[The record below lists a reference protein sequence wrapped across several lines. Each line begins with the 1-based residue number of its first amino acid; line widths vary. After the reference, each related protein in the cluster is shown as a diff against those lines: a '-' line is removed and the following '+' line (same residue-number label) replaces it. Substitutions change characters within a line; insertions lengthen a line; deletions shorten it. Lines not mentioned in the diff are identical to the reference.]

1 MHSRTP
7 TEKDVLVVTEGCK
20 DVAASALLE
29 KDPNTTAGNYVN
41 MIRSLLPAVIAL
53 YKEELVLVNLSPQ
66 QVFWTGDA
74 AKLLLPRFHRIG
86 ERMPNIASP
95 FHSMFFP
102 PQVRLWNWTAS
113 EYDSVYVRTVFLLS
127 TRRLGRSSTTIC
139 TRSATSTRFSAR
151 TPLLLMCLL
160 AGGMLAEACT
170 HKESLPPTEDYLS
183 ALHSVCVSMHSG
195 CIQYR
200 PSLSATLRL
209 FNSLFV
215 AEEAV
220 PVPSYHSR
228 PLPSTPLSTQPFPFL
243 ASQQRSSLDRD
254 DEWELLQVRLE
265 QPFHS

>member
-1 MHSRTP
+1 
-7 TEKDVLVVTEGCK
+7 
-20 DVAASALLE
+20 
-29 KDPNTTAGNYVN
+29 
-41 MIRSLLPAVIAL
+41 
-53 YKEELVLVNLSPQ
+53 
-66 QVFWTGDA
+66 
-74 AKLLLPRFHRIG
+74 
-86 ERMPNIASP
+86 
-95 FHSMFFP
+95 
-102 PQVRLWNWTAS
+102 
-113 EYDSVYVRTVFLLS
+113 
-127 TRRLGRSSTTIC
+127 
-139 TRSATSTRFSAR
+139 
-151 TPLLLMCLL
+151 
-160 AGGMLAEACT
+160 MLAEACT

-228 PLPSTPLSTQPFPFL
+228 PLPSTPLSTTPFPFL

-254 DEWELLQVRLE
+254 DEWELLQVCLE